1 MTEEELRRDAIE
13 RYLKGE
19 TPKSIYEGIG
29 RSKAWF
35 FKWLRRYQTG
45 DPKWYWSMSK
55 APKHNPRRLRD
66 VDRQRI
72 IRIREDL
79 QRQSFAQIGVTAIKW
94 ELNKA
99 NLPIP
104 SDRTIN
110 RILRQE
116 GLVKKNFLYPKR
128 GQLSIFQRS
137 S

>member
-1 MTEEELRRDAIE
+1 MVFQVAEEISNR
-13 RYLKGE
+13 G
-19 TPKSIYEGIG
+19 
-29 RSKAWF
+29 SKMVPVHV
-35 FKWLRRYQTG
+35 QG
-45 DPKWYWSMSK
+45 
-55 APKHNPRRLRD
+55 PKHNPRRLRD
-66 VDRQRI
+66 VDRRRI

-116 GLVKKNFLYPKR
+116 GLVKKNSLYSER
-128 GQLSIFQRS
+128 G
-137 S
+137 

>member
-19 TPKSIYEGIG
+19 APKSIYEGIG

-35 FKWLRRYQTG
+35 FKWLKRYQTG
-45 DPKWYWSMSK
+45 DPKWYQSMSR
-55 APKHNPRRLRD
+55 APKHNPRRLREM
-66 VDRQRI
+66 DRQRI

-79 QRQSFAQIGVTAIKW
+79 QQQSFAQIGVTAIKW

-99 NLPIP
+99 NLSIP

-116 GLVKKNFLYPKR
+116 GLVKKNSLYSER
-128 GQLSIFQRS
+128 G
-137 S
+137 

>member
-1 MTEEELRRDAIE
+1 MTTEEELRRDAIE

-19 TPKSIYEGIG
+19 TPKSIYEGVG

-35 FKWLRRYQTG
+35 FKWLKRYQTG
-45 DPKWYWSMSK
+45 DPKWHQSMSR
-55 APKHNPRRLRD
+55 APKHNPKRLGE

-72 IRIREDL
+72 IRIREHL
-79 QRQSFAQIGVTAIKW
+79 QRQSFTQFGVTAIKW
-94 ELNKA
+94 ELSKA

-116 GLVKKNFLYPKR
+116 GLVKKNSLYSER
-128 GQLSIFQRS
+128 G
-137 S
+137 